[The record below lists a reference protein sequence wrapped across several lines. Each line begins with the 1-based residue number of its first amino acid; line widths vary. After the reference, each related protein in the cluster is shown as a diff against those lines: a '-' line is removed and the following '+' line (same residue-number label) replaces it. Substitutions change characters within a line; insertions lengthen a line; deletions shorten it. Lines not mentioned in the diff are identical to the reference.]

1 MIGLIQELISFI
13 MHIDVHL
20 EEIIRDFGNWSYLIL
35 FAIVFVE
42 TGVVIFPFLPGD
54 SLLFASGTLTAAMGA
69 FDLWILIPVFLAAAI
84 LGDTMNYHIGHK
96 VGTWIPPKSF
106 LGRIVKKERM
116 EAAEKFF
123 NTHGGK
129 TIVIARFMPF
139 IRTFIPFVAGASKMH
154 YSYFLLY
161 NIVGAV
167 LWVFSCTLLGYF
179 FGNIPI
185 IKDNFSVV
193 LILIIV
199 ISVIPAVIGAFKS
212 KFGKRGMCPYGAELK
227 VHL

>member
-1 MIGLIQELISFI
+1 MELIKELISFI

-20 EEIIRDFGNWSYLIL
+20 EEIIHKFGNLSYFVL

-54 SLLFASGTLTAAMGA
+54 SLLFASGTLAAAMGA
-69 FDLWILIPVFLAAAI
+69 FNMWILIPVFLAAAI

-96 VGTWIPPKSF
+96 VGTSIPPKSF
-106 LGRIVKKERM
+106 LGRVVKKERM

-123 NTHGGK
+123 NKHGGK

-139 IRTFIPFVAGASKMH
+139 IRTFIPFVAGASKMK
-154 YSYFLLY
+154 YGYFIMY
-161 NIVGAV
+161 NVLGAV
-167 LWVFSCTLLGYF
+167 LWVLSCTLLGYF

-185 IKDNFSVV
+185 IKDNFSTV
-193 LILIIV
+193 LILIIL
-199 ISVIPAVIGAFKS
+199 ISVVPAVIGAIKS
-212 KFGKRGMCPYGAELK
+212 KTSRK
-227 VHL
+227 